1 MFCKHAH
8 RVRDFH
14 GQCLWITLVPSVNCI
29 ALSNDAREVVVAFLL
44 RLGAEGQPRSLF
56 PNLVKYTAP
65 VSDKMFTLPRYTPFV
80 CGDTLGSLDLS
91 RENHTSD
98 AYPPMDPDPYTTL
111 FETLPIFGSRW
122 FRLRMVRLFLP
133 LPKEDEPR
141 DRYLNM
147 LDEFLAQLRELRT
160 LEVYLA
166 LQESLINHLSELP
179 QLRFMTL
186 TLDCVVHRGPSPRL
200 LPHGF
205 RALQELH
212 ITTFVTEDLIS
223 LLQVLP
229 CAGRLTKLVL
239 ILNLQSVKDS
249 ESQPTWFGRLLAS
262 ASRAHT
268 LRHLFIHIRSDYLA
282 QERILSGELLSILT
296 NLRRIQFLRLRG
308 LADIHVDDSTLE
320 AIGGS
325 WPHLNVLFCDYCH
338 VISFRP
344 GRPSWSLLGVYR
356 LCSVCPKLT
365 TAKFIIKNVFPLS
378 IDDLP
383 TLPTRDNSM
392 KRLTLL
398 FHGPLEDREIE
409 ALMLLVRILFPKL
422 ESLTVEDWFTFEPHR
437 KVWLRYKDILRL
449 DVTTA
454 RQLLE
459 QELEASQQ

>member
-1 MFCKHAH
+1 MHLCLQLAELQMQMFSSLERDDCKQLSVTCKCFYDQAMNQVWKRLDSFVPMARCMSDAIVEAMPPGAGILMHQINFIRAPSQADWQMFCKHAH
-8 RVRDFH
+8 RVRDFR
-14 GQCLWITLVPSVNCI
+14 GQCLWITLVPSVNCV

-44 RLGAEGQPRSLF
+44 RLGAEGRPRSLF

-98 AYPPMDPDPYTTL
+98 DYPPMDPDPYTTL

-268 LRHLFIHIRSDYLA
+268 LRHLFIHI
-282 QERILSGELLSILT
+282 
-296 NLRRIQFLRLRG
+296 
-308 LADIHVDDSTLE
+308 
-320 AIGGS
+320 
-325 WPHLNVLFCDYCH
+325 
-338 VISFRP
+338 
-344 GRPSWSLLGVYR
+344 
-356 LCSVCPKLT
+356 
-365 TAKFIIKNVFPLS
+365 
-378 IDDLP
+378 
-383 TLPTRDNSM
+383 
-392 KRLTLL
+392 
-398 FHGPLEDREIE
+398 
-409 ALMLLVRILFPKL
+409 
-422 ESLTVEDWFTFEPHR
+422 
-437 KVWLRYKDILRL
+437 
-449 DVTTA
+449 
-454 RQLLE
+454 
-459 QELEASQQ
+459 